1 MKINTYY
8 NLIASMKAE
17 LKTPAQVD
25 KNSSAKG
32 PERAAELGKGFGK
45 LLEKA
50 MVEPDG
56 SDAVAQARQ
65 AIADGT
71 LYNQAALDN
80 AAANLLNL
88 GI

>member
-1 MKINTYY
+1 M
-8 NLIASMKAE
+8 AAE
-17 LKTPAQVD
+17 LKASAALD
-25 KNSSAKG
+25 KNSTAKG
-32 PERAAELGKGFGK
+32 PDRAVELGKGFGA

-50 MVEPDG
+50 MIEPDG

-65 AIADGT
+65 ALADGT

>member
-1 MKINTYY
+1 M
-8 NLIASMKAE
+8 AAE
-17 LKTPAQVD
+17 LKKPVQVD
-25 KNSSAKG
+25 KNGDAKT
-32 PERAAELGKGFGK
+32 PDHAAELGKGFGA

-56 SDAVAQARQ
+56 SEAVAQARQ
-65 AIADGT
+65 AIADGS